1 MTDLERREA
10 IASLPGHLG
19 YQLLLETLND
29 LVQDA
34 VVLVVNSETE
44 AQTLKASRNLQA
56 LFKYFNVLS
65 TVPQNVL
72 TEFEEERKR
81 ILDEGEDMIF
91 TPQRRQLL
99 EQIEKTFNAIDGQPK
114 GKKGKT

>member
-1 MTDLERREA
+1 MTDIEIREA
-10 IASLPGHLG
+10 IATLPGHLG
-19 YQLLLETLND
+19 YQALLEVINN

-44 AQTLKASRNLQA
+44 AATLKAARNLQA

-65 TVPQNVL
+65 TIPQNIQV
-72 TEFEEERKR
+72 EFEQEKQSIMEMN
-81 ILDEGEDMIF
+81 DDPIF

-99 EQIEKTFNAIDGQPK
+99 QTLETNYDPESGQPK
-114 GKKGKT
+114 KRKW